1 MVEEITVDDQHKL
14 SQQLETIRD
23 YMRWSVSRFNQAG
36 LYFGHGTDN
45 AWDEARLIIWHC
57 LKLPHSIGA
66 EVLDA
71 KLTDK
76 ERKLILV
83 TVETRI
89 IERIPAAYL
98 LGEAWFA
105 GLPFKVDERVLIPR
119 SPIAEL
125 IEHQFQPWLGSTQP
139 QRILDLCTGSGC
151 IGIAC
156 AYAFPDAEVDLV
168 DISAEALEVARQNI
182 EKHHLQGV
190 VHALQSD
197 LFAELERSQQ
207 YQLIVSNPPY
217 VDAQDLSSMPAEYQH
232 EPVLALEADADGL
245 RFARQILSNAAD
257 YLSDDGLLV
266 VEVGNSGEHLEAQFP
281 DVPFTWVEF
290 ERGGDGVFVMTR
302 QELLQYQGRFA

>member
-1 MVEEITVDDQHKL
+1 MEDQQKL
-14 SQQLETIRD
+14 VQQLVTIRD
-23 YMRWSVSRFNQAG
+23 YLRWSVSRFNEAK
-36 LYFGHGTDN
+36 LYYGHGTDN
-45 AWDEARLIIWHC
+45 PWDEAMLIIWHC
-57 LKLPHSIGA
+57 LKLPHNIGDQ
-66 EVLDA
+66 VLDA

-125 IEHQFQPWLGSTQP
+125 IGHQFQPWLGTTDP

-156 AYAFPDAEVDLV
+156 AYAFPQAQVDLLDV
-168 DISAEALEVARQNI
+168 SEDALEVARQNI
-182 EKHHLQGV
+182 DKHQLQQSV
-190 VHALQSD
+190 TTVQSD
-197 LFAELERSQQ
+197 MFAALAPEQQ

-217 VDAQDLSSMPAEYQH
+217 VDADDLRSMPAEYHH
-232 EPVLALEADADGL
+232 EPALALEADSDGL
-245 RFARQILSNAAD
+245 RFARQILSQAAD

-266 VEVGNSGEHLEAQFP
+266 VEVGNSGEQLEAQYP
-281 DVPFTWVEF
+281 NIPFTWVEF
-290 ERGGDGVFVMTR
+290 EHGGDGVFVMTR
-302 QELLQYQGRFA
+302 EELLQYRHSFD